1 MHLVI
6 LIIDKKDSNRLM
18 DELNINNIR
27 STKISSTGGFLNSGN
42 TTLFIGIEEEEIP
55 KILDI
60 VKTTCSKRESQ
71 EYVYY
76 PSSYDSYITG
86 SNNGFIEIEI
96 GGAVA
101 FIIKVEQF
109 FRI

>member
-6 LIIDKKDSNRLM
+6 LIIDKKDGNRLM
-18 DELNINNIR
+18 DELNLNNIR
-27 STKISSTGGFLNSGN
+27 STKISSTGGFMNSGN
-42 TTLFIGIEEEEIP
+42 ITLFIGIEEEEIS
-55 KILDI
+55 KVLHI
-60 VKTTCSKRESQ
+60 VKTACSKRESC
-71 EYVYY
+71 EDVYY

-86 SNNGFIEIEI
+86 SNNFIEIEI

-101 FIIKVEQF
+101 FVIKVEQY